1 MREETK
7 QLIEQNKVIVIVRG
21 QYGEKL
27 LKLARAL
34 YDGGIRMLEIT
45 FDQSDPDNLTKTPE
59 AIKLIST
66 EIPDMLVGAGTVMT
80 TAQIDAAVSAGARYI
95 ISPNTDEEVIRH
107 TREKGVV
114 SIPGAMTPSEIAA
127 ANKYGADFVK
137 VFPVCDLG
145 VAYIKNIRAPLSH
158 IKLVATAGVNEKN
171 FADFLNAGMIGAGIS
186 GRLTDKQLVAQGD
199 FAELTKRAEA
209 FVKIAKENG

>member
-1 MREETK
+1 MIEETK
-7 QLIEQNKVIVIVRG
+7 RLIEQNKVIVIVRG

-45 FDQSDPDNLTKTPE
+45 FDQSDPENLTKTPQ
-59 AIKLIST
+59 AIKLISD
-66 EIPDMLVGAGTVMT
+66 EIPGMLVGAGTVMT
-80 TAQIDAAVSAGARYI
+80 TVQVDAAVAAGAEYI
-95 ISPNTDEEVIRH
+95 ISPNTDEEIIRY
-107 TREKGVV
+107 TKEKGIV

-127 ANKYGADFVK
+127 AHKYGADFVK

-158 IKLVATAGVNEKN
+158 IKLVATA
-171 FADFLNAGMIGAGIS
+171 
-186 GRLTDKQLVAQGD
+186 
-199 FAELTKRAEA
+199 
-209 FVKIAKENG
+209 